1 MKCLLVDDEPGIRE
15 GLAALLR
22 RRGHEVRT
30 AGDCDSAREALQHR
44 DYDLVVTD
52 WRLPDG
58 TALQFLGE
66 CPCPVVAI
74 SGHPEEI
81 APHPAVHV
89 VMTKPV
95 SPQRLL
101 EVLAEAGAN
110 RSAEPVEPEGEL
122 SDIALDVQR
131 VVECALDQLEGAA
144 SVEIVDDGTF
154 VIVRA
159 ELDDERPVPYLAT
172 LGGDLRVLGSR
183 RRPIAELRLFRDG
196 RPDRETP
203 VVRPADAWPDNPT
216 IAVDFDGIG
225 LEPREFATCLE
236 RAAAFE
242 VRGGTVQFLNLPD
255 ALRALASD
263 WGRSH
268 ELPMRE
274 KIGPRLP
281 EVLTDLWS

>member
-30 AGDCDSAREALQHR
+30 AGDCEGALSALEHR

-58 TALQFLGE
+58 TAQRFLAE
-66 CPCPVVAI
+66 CPCPVVAV
-74 SGHPEEI
+74 SGHPEEVV
-81 APHPAVHV
+81 PHPVVSV

-95 SPQRLL
+95 APQRLL
-101 EVLAEAGAN
+101 EVLAEAGC
-110 RSAEPVEPEGEL
+110 RREEPPPAGDDFADV
-122 SDIALDVQR
+122 ALDVQR
-131 VVECALDQLEGAA
+131 VIERAMAEIRDAFD
-144 SVEIVDDGTF
+144 VEIVDDGTF
-154 VIVRA
+154 VVLRA
-159 ELDDERPVPYLAT
+159 ELADERAVSRLAT

-183 RRPIAELRLFRDG
+183 RRPVAELRLFRDG

-203 VVRPADAWPDNPT
+203 VVRPADPWPDNPV
-216 IAVDFDGIG
+216 IAVDFDGTE
-225 LEPREFATCLE
+225 LTPREFATCLD
-236 RAAAFE
+236 RAGSFVA
-242 VRGGTVQFLNLPD
+242 RGGTVQFLNLPD